1 MKLVKKYRGGYTSE
15 IELNDKERE
24 KEAAEEV
31 LGEYNE
37 DAVIE
42 DQEIIAE
49 LREAY
54 NSEGD

>member
-15 IELNDKERE
+15 IEFNDKEKE
-24 KEAAEEV
+24 KEVAEEV

-37 DAVIE
+37 DAIIE

-49 LREAY
+49 LREVY
-54 NSEGD
+54 NSKGD